1 MRTANLMDN
10 DRTGAYV
17 DAVAAL
23 LAMPLDGVDRTVL
36 IGVTERLAAYAAD
49 VAAVA
54 LAIDVE
60 IAGRFEP

>member
-1 MRTANLMDN
+1 VRTANLMDN

-49 VAAVA
+49 VAAVE